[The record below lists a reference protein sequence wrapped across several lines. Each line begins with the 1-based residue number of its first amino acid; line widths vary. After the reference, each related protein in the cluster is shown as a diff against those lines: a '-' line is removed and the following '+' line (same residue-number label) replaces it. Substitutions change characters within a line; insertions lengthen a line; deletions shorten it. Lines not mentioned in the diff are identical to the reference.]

1 MRAFLLLTAAAVAA
15 TLAPSRAGAQ
25 EVGRSPL
32 ELVEY
37 WNGVYDAAYRRYEAA
52 AAEFRVLEENWNRLI
67 DERLQQVESNPAR
80 AERIL
85 GEILS
90 LSTERTIAQ
99 GQVRVETEEWE
110 QVGDSFIGALD
121 NYLEIL
127 NNTIRGTP
135 LGDSLDESIS
145 LYNFWH
151 ERLEEVERQLAPNL
165 LLVLEPM
172 PEVVARDDDTAED
185 LERKATLLENRALR
199 DSAGVVEIEEKIAT
213 DRRRLERDRSTADL
227 SARIRR
233 FGDMT
238 IPVVPTTE
246 GGPEIVGDTTAADRT
261 QTPEQ
266 RIELMEAYRDEMIA
280 RVELLLERAREL
292 RAEAARRRM

>member
-1 MRAFLLLTAAAVAA
+1 MRAFLLLVAAAMAV
-15 TLAPSRAGAQ
+15 TLAPVRAQAQ

-37 WNGVYDAAYRRYEAA
+37 WSGAYDVAHLRYQTALA
-52 AAEFRVLEENWNRLI
+52 TFQILDANWNRLN
-67 DERLQQVESNPAR
+67 DERLQQLESNPAR

-90 LSTERTIAQ
+90 LSPERTRVQ
-99 GQVRVETEEWE
+99 GQLESTRREW
-110 QVGDSFIGALD
+110 QDVGDSFVDALD
-121 NYLEIL
+121 DYLEIL
-127 NNTIRGTP
+127 SNTIRGTP

-145 LYNFWH
+145 LYNTWH
-151 ERLEEVERQLAPNL
+151 EVLEQVESDLALNL
-165 LLVLEPM
+165 TLELEPM
-172 PEVVARDDDTAED
+172 PEVVARDDDTADD

-199 DSAGVVEIEEKIAT
+199 DSAVVVGLEDEIAT
-213 DRRRLERDRSTADL
+213 LRRRLDRDRSTADL

-246 GGPEIVGDTTAADRT
+246 GGPEIVGDTTAADLT
-261 QTPEQ
+261 LTPEQ
-266 RIELMEAYRDEMIA
+266 RIERMEEYRDERIA
-280 RVELLLERAREL
+280 RVEQLLARATEL
-292 RAEAARRRM
+292 RAEAARRRR

>member
-1 MRAFLLLTAAAVAA
+1 MRACLLLVAALAA
-15 TLAPSRAGAQ
+15 TLAPVRASAQ

-32 ELVEY
+32 ELVVY
-37 WNGVYDAAYRRYEAA
+37 WDRVYEAA
-52 AAEFRVLEENWNRLI
+52 YHRSRAAAADFQSLDNNWNTLN
-67 DERLQQVESNPAR
+67 DEYLQQLESNPAR

-90 LSTERTIAQ
+90 LSPERTRVQ
-99 GQVRVETEEWE
+99 GQLESTRREWHD
-110 QVGDSFIGALD
+110 VGDSFVDALD

-127 NNTIRGTP
+127 SNTIRGTP

-145 LYNFWH
+145 LYNRWH
-151 ERLEEVERQLAPNL
+151 EVLEQVERDLALNL
-165 LLVLEPM
+165 TLELEPM
-172 PEVVARDDDTAED
+172 PEVVAREDDTAED

-199 DSAGVVEIEEKIAT
+199 DSAVVVELEDRIAT
-213 DRRRLERDRSTADL
+213 LRRRLDRDRSTAEL

-238 IPVVPTTE
+238 IPVTPTTE
-246 GGPEIVGDTTAADRT
+246 GAAVTVGDSAAVGLT

-266 RIELMEAYRDEMIA
+266 RIEFMEEYRDERIA
-280 RVELLLERAREL
+280 RVDRLLQRASELL
-292 RAEAARRRM
+292 AEAARRRI

>member
-1 MRAFLLLTAAAVAA
+1 MRACLLLAAVMAA
-15 TLAPSRAGAQ
+15 TLAPGRARAQ

-37 WNGVYDAAYRRYEAA
+37 WDGVYEAAYHGYLFA
-52 AAEFRVLEENWNRLI
+52 AAEFQNLDDNWNRLN
-67 DERLQQVESNPAR
+67 DEYLQQHESNPAR

-90 LSTERTIAQ
+90 LSPERTMAEGRVRIAL
-99 GQVRVETEEWE
+99 GEWQE
-110 QVGDSFIGALD
+110 VGDSFISALD
-121 NYLEIL
+121 DYLEIL

-145 LYNFWH
+145 LYNTWH
-151 ERLEEVERQLAPNL
+151 ERLEEVESQLAPSL
-165 LLVLEPM
+165 SLVLEPM

-199 DSAGVVEIEEKIAT
+199 DSAVVVELEDRIAT
-213 DRRRLERDRSTADL
+213 LRRRLERDRSTADL

-233 FGDMT
+233 FGEMT
-238 IPVVPTTE
+238 VPVEATTE
-246 GGPEIVGDTTAADRT
+246 GVGVNVADSAAVDLT

-266 RIELMEAYRDEMIA
+266 RIELMEAYRDEMISF
-280 RVELLLERAREL
+280 VEQLLERATEL
-292 RAEAARRRM
+292 RAEAARRRT

>member
-1 MRAFLLLTAAAVAA
+1 MRAFLLLAAAALAV
-15 TLAPSRAGAQ
+15 TLAPSRGGAQ

-37 WNGVYDAAYRRYEAA
+37 WDDVYIAASLRYQAA
-52 AAEFRVLEENWNRLI
+52 AAEFDRIDGNWNRLN
-67 DERLQQVESNPAR
+67 DEYLQQLESNPAR

-90 LSTERTIAQ
+90 LSDERTIKE
-99 GQVRVETEEWE
+99 GQVRIELGEWQE
-110 QVGDSFIGALD
+110 AGDSFIGALD

-127 NNTIRGTP
+127 NNTIRVTP

-151 ERLEEVERQLAPNL
+151 ERLETVESDLAPTNL

-172 PEVVARDDDTAED
+172 PEVVARDDDTADD

-199 DSAGVVEIEEKIAT
+199 DSAVVVELEDRIAT
-213 DRRRLERDRSTADL
+213 LRRRLERDRSAADL

-246 GGPEIVGDTTAADRT
+246 GGPEIVGDTTAA

-266 RIELMEAYRDEMIA
+266 RIELMEAYRDERIA
-280 RVELLLERAREL
+280 RVEQLLARASEL